1 MDGARNKERGAKAVS
16 SLKYIVLISLLVV
29 AACTTFY
36 PPPSVSELDWSPPS
50 ISSSGC
56 PNFTGRYVAKSPDG
70 ASYRWLLLDEVRSLY
85 SSRETYLRDR
95 EMDVV
100 LTVESRSDGIYVAAT
115 NGRERV
121 DAFTK
126 YDGVLVGCAG
136 GVLVSRYVRKPV
148 QHPESGGG
156 VSVSY
161 GEYRISR
168 AGANGDIQVVGS
180 HRVRCGRWGGLAS
193 KAPGGADADAGCRS
207 FNNSTNFIYR
217 KFVD

>member
-1 MDGARNKERGAKAVS
+1 M
-16 SLKYIVLISLLVV
+16 KYFVLISFLVV
-29 AACTTFY
+29 GACAAFY

-50 ISSSGC
+50 ISSGGC
-56 PNFTGRYVAKSPDG
+56 PDFTGRYVAKSPYG

-85 SSRETYLRDR
+85 SPRETYLRDR

-100 LTVESRSDGIYVAAT
+100 LPVESRSDGIYVAAT

-121 DAFTK
+121 DAFTR

-168 AGANGDIQVVGS
+168 AGENGDIQVVGS

-193 KAPGGADADAGCRS
+193 TAPGGADAEAGCRS
-207 FNNSTNFIYR
+207 FNNSTIFVYR
-217 KFVD
+217 KLVD

>member
-1 MDGARNKERGAKAVS
+1 MVG
-16 SLKYIVLISLLVV
+16 
-29 AACTTFY
+29 ACTAFY
-36 PPPSVSELDWSPPS
+36 PPPGVSELYWNPPS

-56 PNFTGRYVAKSPDG
+56 PDFTGRYVAKSPDG

-100 LTVESRSDGIYVAAT
+100 LTVESRPDGIYVAAT

-193 KAPGGADADAGCRS
+193 KAPGGGGC
-207 FNNSTNFIYR
+207 
-217 KFVD
+217 

>member
-1 MDGARNKERGAKAVS
+1 M
-16 SLKYIVLISLLVV
+16 KYFVLISFLVV
-29 AACTTFY
+29 GACAAFY

-50 ISSSGC
+50 ISLGGC
-56 PNFTGRYVAKSPDG
+56 PDFTGRYVAKSPYG

-115 NGRERV
+115 NGREGV
-121 DAFTK
+121 DAFTR

-168 AGANGDIQVVGS
+168 AGENGDIQVVGS

-193 KAPGGADADAGCRS
+193 TAPGGADAEAGCRS
-207 FNNSTNFIYR
+207 FNNSTIFIYR
-217 KFVD
+217 KLVD

>member
-1 MDGARNKERGAKAVS
+1 MRRRRIDVGW
-16 SLKYIVLISLLVV
+16 V
-29 AACTTFY
+29 AA
-36 PPPSVSELDWSPPS
+36 
-50 ISSSGC
+50 
-56 PNFTGRYVAKSPDG
+56 G
-70 ASYRWLLLDEVRSLY
+70 AL
-85 SSRETYLRDR
+85 ETYLRDR

-121 DAFTK
+121 DAFTR

-148 QHPESGGG
+148 QHPESGVG

-168 AGANGDIQVVGS
+168 AGENGDIQVVGS

-193 KAPGGADADAGCRS
+193 TAPGGADAEAGCRS
-207 FNNSTNFIYR
+207 FNNSTIFVYR
-217 KFVD
+217 KLVD

>member
-1 MDGARNKERGAKAVS
+1 MRAF
-16 SLKYIVLISLLVV
+16 IFISFLVV
-29 AACTTFY
+29 GACAAFY

-50 ISSSGC
+50 ISSGGC
-56 PNFTGRYVAKSPDG
+56 PNFTGRYVAKSPYG

-121 DAFTK
+121 DAFTR

-168 AGANGDIQVVGS
+168 AGESGDIQVVGS
-180 HRVRCGRWGGLAS
+180 HRVRCVRWGGLAS
-193 KAPGGADADAGCRS
+193 TAPGGADAEAGCRS
-207 FNNSTNFIYR
+207 FDNSTIFIYR
-217 KFVD
+217 KLVD